1 MLATPR
7 AGRLKILGGYIHKT
21 REREW
26 GVLFWTRADS
36 QRGHH
41 QAQNWGAA
49 LEKKREKRRLLST
62 SGENTHANFS
72 PHHFIFNWG
81 TIGGFFEKKK
91 IETLRW
97 LRSGRE
103 ALASGKSVRRASAAT
118 QSRSKH
124 VTSSKLSREGEG
136 GDYGVGGGWGNKMVG
151 DVYMDVLYICHS
163 VCYSIKRRSKWLR
176 NRFFP
181 SPHYWETNVERY
193 LQRKCGMP
201 SSSNQ
206 IQWITH
212 TTTHTPSL

>member
-91 IETLRW
+91 LKHCDGSVPGARRLRPERACGAQAQRRNPDQSTWHHQSYQEKERVETMGW
-97 LRSGRE
+97 
-103 ALASGKSVRRASAAT
+103 
-118 QSRSKH
+118 
-124 VTSSKLSREGEG
+124 
-136 GDYGVGGGWGNKMVG
+136 GGGMG
-151 DVYMDVLYICHS
+151 
-163 VCYSIKRRSKWLR
+163 
-176 NRFFP
+176 
-181 SPHYWETNVERY
+181 
-193 LQRKCGMP
+193 
-201 SSSNQ
+201 
-206 IQWITH
+206 
-212 TTTHTPSL
+212 